1 MAFCAKSMASCSV
14 TPLPWKN
21 GMLPQ
26 MIPVPI
32 GMSSMGSNSKRTA
45 KKMKRI
51 PTRIMM
57 RLPILQLR
65 KPVSS
70 QKLLKP
76 SFRRWLVVISFTSA
90 WATLAFLTFLPSKAV
105 TRWSRFSICCPSSA
119 VFADSATTASAISA
133 NWALLCSAVISLTCS
148 VFARSATL
156 VANIGLLTTS
166 MFSSIKSTNEPMMT
180 AGFL

>member
-1 MAFCAKSMASCSV
+1 MAFCAKSMASWSV
-14 TPLPWKN
+14 TPVPWKN

-32 GMSSMGSNSKRTA
+32 GMSSIGSNSKRTA
-45 KKMKRI
+45 RKMKRI
-51 PTRIMM
+51 PTRIMI

-70 QKLLKP
+70 QKLPKP
-76 SFRRWLVVISFTSA
+76 SFKRSLVVISFTSA
-90 WATLAFLTFLPSKAV
+90 LPVACTLAFLLSKAV
-105 TRWSRFSICCPSSA
+105 TRRSKLCICCPSSA

-133 NWALLCSAVISLTCS
+133 SWALLCSAVISLTCS

-166 MFSSIKSTNEPMMT
+166 MFSSIRSTNEPMMT